1 MPLLQRELVDIT
13 NDWNQHKIRLQKKTD
28 RPNGVPDELYDFP
41 EEKGGLQMGKS
52 YKTEDYEFLMDKFDF
67 DEELEYLPYS
77 FRTEAQYVCDT
88 HALPLTIEC
97 AKDTFNSLVEYF
109 LSHV

>member
-1 MPLLQRELVDIT
+1 MCVGCVCVCVLWRGGGGREAHQVRISIFTISCFWL
-13 NDWNQHKIRLQKKTD
+13 
-28 RPNGVPDELYDFP
+28 
-41 EEKGGLQMGKS
+41 GGLQMGKS
-52 YKTEDYEFLMDKFDF
+52 YKTEDYEFLMDNFDF

>member
-1 MPLLQRELVDIT
+1 MCGVCVCVCVVVGGGGGREAHQVRISIFTISFFWL
-13 NDWNQHKIRLQKKTD
+13 
-28 RPNGVPDELYDFP
+28 
-41 EEKGGLQMGKS
+41 GGLQMAKS